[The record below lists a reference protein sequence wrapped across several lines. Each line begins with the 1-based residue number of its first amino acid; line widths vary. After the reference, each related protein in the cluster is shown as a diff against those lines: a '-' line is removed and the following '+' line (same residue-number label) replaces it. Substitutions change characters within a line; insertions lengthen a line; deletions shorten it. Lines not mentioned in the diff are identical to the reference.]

1 MDLSRGRLEGVGET
15 HPIVEGWIT
24 TVHPERRQPK
34 TAAGLPFPERRRQ
47 AKRAQTS
54 PRPSA
59 TWVAIGHF
67 TVRATE
73 DQDNISLENIKQY
86 LVANGIRFEIVYL
99 KPVYVDSRNHKYI
112 YAATKTQRY
121 TFVALFTPTP
131 VQLRMLPITQTQPEV
146 GNKPR
151 NRMEIPM
158 GRTTPSATAPTPAP
172 KAPVKA
178 VSKAPPRMPV
188 DPLLND
194 FLSELAGE
202 EAPLVNSAPNLED
215 DEK

>member
-34 TAAGLPFPERRRQ
+34 PAAGLTFPERRRQ
-47 AKRAQTS
+47 SKRAQAS
-54 PRPSA
+54 PRPGS

-73 DQDNISLENIKQY
+73 DQDNISLENVKQY
-86 LVANGIRFEIVYL
+86 LVASGIRFEIVYL

-131 VQLRMLPITQTQPEV
+131 VQLRLLPISQTQPEV
-146 GNKPR
+146 GSKPR
-151 NRMEIPM
+151 NRMEISM
-158 GRTTPSATAPTPAP
+158 GRTGPAANTPAP
-172 KAPVKA
+172 ASKTPAGTTPNAPAK
-178 VSKAPPRMPV
+178 MPI

-202 EAPLVNSAPNLED
+202 DAPLVNTFSEHD

>member
-34 TAAGLPFPERRRQ
+34 PVAGLTFPERRRQ
-47 AKRAQTS
+47 SKRAQAT
-54 PRPSA
+54 RAGA

-73 DQDNISLENIKQY
+73 DQDNISLENVKQY

-146 GNKPR
+146 GQKPR
-151 NRMEIPM
+151 NRMEISM
-158 GRTTPSATAPTPAP
+158 GRTTPAAKTPAP
-172 KAPVKA
+172 AAKPPASAAPKTPA
-178 VSKAPPRMPV
+178 RMPI
-188 DPLLND
+188 DPLLSD

-202 EAPLVNSAPNLED
+202 EVPLVNTSSD
-215 DEK
+215 HDSDEK

>member
-47 AKRAQTS
+47 GKRNIAAV
-54 PRPSA
+54 RPGA

-73 DQDNISLENIKQY
+73 DQDNISLENVKQY

-112 YAATKTQRY
+112 YSATKTQRY
-121 TFVALFTPTP
+121 TFVALFTPTA
-131 VQLRMLPITQTQPEV
+131 VQLRMLPITQTQPDV
-146 GNKPR
+146 SNKPR
-151 NRMEIPM
+151 NRMEISM
-158 GRTTPSATAPTPAP
+158 GRTSPPSGTASPGQKSTPSAAPNRPAKTA
-172 KAPVKA
+172 
-178 VSKAPPRMPV
+178 V
-188 DPLLND
+188 DPALTD
-194 FLSELAGE
+194 FLSELAGDE
-202 EAPLVNSAPNLED
+202 TPLVNSRPDLEG
-215 DEK
+215 DET

>member
-15 HPIVEGWIT
+15 HPIVEGWVT

-34 TAAGLPFPERRRQ
+34 ASAGLPFPERRRQ
-47 AKRAQTS
+47 GKRNATS
-54 PRPSA
+54 PRPGA
-59 TWVAIGHF
+59 VWVAIGHF

-73 DQDNISLENIKQY
+73 DQHNISLENVKQY

-112 YAATKTQRY
+112 YSASKTQRY

-131 VQLRMLPITQTQPEV
+131 VQLRLLPVTQPQADV

-151 NRMEIPM
+151 NRMEISMKGSKPPA
-158 GRTTPSATAPTPAP
+158 GTPTPPPKTPTPAAP
-172 KAPVKA
+172 STPVKLSA
-178 VSKAPPRMPV
+178 
-188 DPLLND
+188 DPALTD
-194 FLSELAGE
+194 FLSELVGDE
-202 EAPLVNSAPNLED
+202 TQLVNSGPDLD
-215 DEK
+215 GDET

>member
-34 TAAGLPFPERRRQ
+34 AATNLSFPERRRPG
-47 AKRAQTS
+47 KRSVGAA
-54 PRPSA
+54 RPGA
-59 TWVAIGHF
+59 VWVAIGHF

-73 DQDNISLENIKQY
+73 DQDNISLENVKQY

-112 YAATKTQRY
+112 YSATKTQRY
-121 TFVALFTPTP
+121 TFVALFMPTP
-131 VQLRMLPITQTQPEV
+131 VQLRLLPITQTQPEV
-146 GNKPR
+146 SNKPR
-151 NRMEIPM
+151 NRMEISM
-158 GRTTPSATAPTPAP
+158 GRTTPAANTPTTGPKSPTIAAPSNPSRTTP
-172 KAPVKA
+172 
-178 VSKAPPRMPV
+178 
-188 DPLLND
+188 DPALTD

-202 EAPLVNSAPNLED
+202 ETPLVGSTTDLEV
-215 DEK
+215 DET

>member
-34 TAAGLPFPERRRQ
+34 VSANLNFPERRRQ
-47 AKRAQTS
+47 GKRNQGAV
-54 PRPSA
+54 RPGA
-59 TWVAIGHF
+59 VWVAIGHF

-73 DQDNISLENIKQY
+73 DQDNISLENVKQY

-112 YAATKTQRY
+112 YSATKTQRY
-121 TFVALFTPTP
+121 TFVALFIPTP
-131 VQLRMLPITQTQPEV
+131 VQLRLLPITQTQPEV
-146 GNKPR
+146 SNKPR
-151 NRMEIPM
+151 NRMEISM
-158 GRTTPSATAPTPAP
+158 GRVTPPTVNPAGATKSQAKATPNGLSPATP
-172 KAPVKA
+172 
-178 VSKAPPRMPV
+178 
-188 DPLLND
+188 DPALTD

-202 EAPLVNSAPNLED
+202 EAPLVNSAADAET
-215 DEK
+215 DEA